1 VPENTTDS
9 LSTAQY
15 AEVRL
20 GFRFAPFERKMR
32 LGAREIIQDKG
43 AVILRATATKG
54 FAGILNSD
62 YDYWKVDLK
71 LEGKFRIRKLGME
84 YWQLTAGWITD
95 PTPYLKMYTPK
106 SNYDDA
112 VSLFSPNSFET
123 IRPNEFL
130 NELLVGVHH
139 RHNFGS
145 VKTGVKWIR
154 PEFNWVN
161 SFGIGWLQKPE
172 LHTGLE
178 IKDMSMGYYE
188 TGLVI
193 QDLIKVNLLGIGGGV
208 FYRYGPYA
216 FTDQIDNLAFKL
228 SMNIGF

>member
-1 VPENTTDS
+1 VPENSTDS
-9 LSTAQY
+9 LNTAQY

-43 AVILRATATKG
+43 AVILWATATKG

-84 YWQLTAGWITD
+84 HWQLTAGWITD

-130 NELLVGVHH
+130 NELLIGVHH

-172 LHTGLE
+172 LHTGLD

-216 FTDQIDNLAFKL
+216 FTNQIDNLAFKL